1 MDWRIPDSRSRTPH
15 RRIKNAPIQLK
26 RSPPP
31 QEKMDWRIPDSRSR
45 TPHRRIKNAPIQLKR
60 SPPPQEKMDWRI
72 PDSRSRTP
80 HRRIK
85 NAPIQLKRS
94 PPPTGKNGLAH
105 SRFSLANAAPE
116 NQECAHPAEKVPPP
130 QEKMDWRIP
139 DSRSR
144 TPHRRIKNAPIQL
157 KRSPPTGKNG
167 LAHSRFSLA
176 NAAPENQE
184 CAHPAEKVPP
194 HRKKWIGAF
203 PILARERR
211 TRESR
216 MRPSS

>member
-31 QEKMDWRIPDSRSR
+31 TGKNGLAHSRFSLANAAPENQECAHPAEKV
-45 TPHRRIKNAPIQLKR
+45 
-60 SPPPQEKMDWRI
+60 PPPTGKNGLAHSRFSLANAAPENQECAHPAEKV
-72 PDSRSRTP
+72 
-80 HRRIK
+80 
-85 NAPIQLKRS
+85 

-157 KRSPPTGKNG
+157 KRSPP
-167 LAHSRFSLA
+167 
-176 NAAPENQE
+176 QE
-184 CAHPAEKVPP
+184 
-194 HRKKWIGAF
+194 KWIGAF

-211 TRESR
+211 TGESR